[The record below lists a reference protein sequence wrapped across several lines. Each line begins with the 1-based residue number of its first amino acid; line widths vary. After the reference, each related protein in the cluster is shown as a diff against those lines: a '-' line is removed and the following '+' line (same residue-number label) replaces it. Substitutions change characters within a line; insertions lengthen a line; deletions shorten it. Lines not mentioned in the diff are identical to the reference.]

1 LTVGEGAVAPAQ
13 TGIPGDVAAGAVV
26 SGYPAMDN
34 REWLRMVAAEKRLPE
49 LLRKMRGGSE

>member
-1 LTVGEGAVAPAQ
+1 
-13 TGIPGDVAAGAVV
+13 VAAGAVV

-49 LLRKMRGGSE
+49 LLRKMRGRE